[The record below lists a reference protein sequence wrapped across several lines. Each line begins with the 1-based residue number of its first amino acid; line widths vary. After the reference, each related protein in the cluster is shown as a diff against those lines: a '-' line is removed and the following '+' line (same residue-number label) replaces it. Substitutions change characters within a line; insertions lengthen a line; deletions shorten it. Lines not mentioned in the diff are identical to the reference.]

1 MKTALA
7 CLRHLASATFIVVAL
22 VLILPFVVP
31 LNHYL
36 PDIEK
41 LASGALQEPVRIEGM
56 RVALLPLPHVHL
68 KQVSIGKN
76 TDVKI
81 ASCNINLNLHA
92 LFNPAKAIHNV
103 VLRDVTLRQPAL
115 AKLPGWFLNS
125 NLQVAPLHTI
135 KLDNVNL
142 ALQKINLGPF
152 NGSVQ
157 LTPRNDFKNASFSS
171 RDGKLKLALRPKDRN
186 YHLEVTA
193 QQWQPPLGPK
203 LLFDTLSA
211 GILLTDTGLHTQSI
225 RGELYGG
232 QISATADMEWD
243 RNWRLY
249 GVLSSHGVQIQPL
262 LALFSSKGSMTGALD
277 GDATYSLRAASASQ
291 LFDAP
296 QVNAEFRVLKG
307 VIYKVDLAKAVQ
319 TMAKEGTGNGETRF
333 DEFTGTLE
341 LTGNEYRFRDLN
353 ISSGLLNGSGN
364 VDINSGRQLDG
375 RVKIAIKAGINL
387 AEVPLNV
394 AGTVDDPTLHV
405 PPAAIAGA
413 VAGTAL
419 LGPVLGISLGVKA
432 GEAAENIKGWLSRDP
447 PEQPAPPAEE

>member
-1 MKTALA
+1 
-7 CLRHLASATFIVVAL
+7 
-22 VLILPFVVP
+22 
-31 LNHYL
+31 
-36 PDIEK
+36 
-41 LASGALQEPVRIEGM
+41 
-56 RVALLPLPHVHL
+56 
-68 KQVSIGKN
+68 
-76 TDVKI
+76 
-81 ASCNINLNLHA
+81 
-92 LFNPAKAIHNV
+92 
-103 VLRDVTLRQPAL
+103 
-115 AKLPGWFLNS
+115 
-125 NLQVAPLHTI
+125 
-135 KLDNVNL
+135 
-142 ALQKINLGPF
+142 NLGPF

-171 RDGKLKLALRPKDRN
+171 RDGKLKLALRPRERN

-193 QQWQPPLGPK
+193 RQWQPPLGPG

-262 LALFSSKGSMTGALD
+262 LALFSSRRSMTGALD

-307 VIYKVDLAKAVQ
+307 VIYKVDLAKAAQ
-319 TMAKEGTGNGETRF
+319 TMAKEGAGKGETRF

-364 VDINSGRQLDG
+364 VDINSEKQLDG

-394 AGTVDDPTLHV
+394 AGTVDDPTLRV

-419 LGPVLGISLGVKA
+419 LGPGLGTSLGIKA
-432 GEAAENIKGWLSRDP
+432 GEAAEKVKGWLSRDP
-447 PEQPAPPAEE
+447 LEQPARPAEE